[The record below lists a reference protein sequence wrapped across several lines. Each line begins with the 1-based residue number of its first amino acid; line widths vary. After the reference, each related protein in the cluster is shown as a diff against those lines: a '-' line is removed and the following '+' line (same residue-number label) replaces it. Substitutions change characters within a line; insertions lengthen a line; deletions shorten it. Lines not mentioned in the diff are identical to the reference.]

1 MHRRC
6 SGGQAK
12 RGRHPCGGDF
22 PGMVQLSRTDSGEFP
37 SMRTDVSEIID
48 LERYPIDG
56 IRDGPGQVLA
66 GQCRETYRETGMC
79 LLEGFVRGS
88 ALEKLVAEVEGC
100 LEHAFF
106 CDGSHNAYLTDSPS
120 RTDVPHLRQERTFV
134 GSVPYDRLP
143 RHGRLN
149 ALYLWDPLK
158 DFIGFV
164 LGKPEFHR
172 FADPLGAC
180 SVNVFVEGGVHG
192 WHFDESEYTVTL
204 MLQAPESGGGF
215 ECVPL
220 VRETE
225 SEHRTVSAVLDGD
238 REHVVTLPF
247 PPGALLIF
255 GGRQSLH
262 RVTPIVGK
270 RPRLVPVL
278 CYAEQSGM
286 KNSESVRRLF
296 WGRAG
301 LEAGG
306 IADSP

>member
-1 MHRRC
+1 
-6 SGGQAK
+6 
-12 RGRHPCGGDF
+12 
-22 PGMVQLSRTDSGEFP
+22 MVQWLRTDPAKSL
-37 SMRTDVSEIID
+37 SMHTDVSEIID
-48 LERYPIDG
+48 LERYPVDG
-56 IRDGPGQVLA
+56 IRDGPGHALA
-66 GQCRETYRETGMC
+66 GQCRQTYRETGMC
-79 LLEGFVRGS
+79 LLEGFVRGG
-88 ALEKLVAEVEGC
+88 ALEKLVAEVQGC

-106 CDGSHNAYLTDSPS
+106 CDGSHNAYLSGSSACTDM
-120 RTDVPHLRQERTFV
+120 PHLRQERTFV

-149 ALYLWDPLK
+149 ALYRWDPLK

-204 MLQAPESGGGF
+204 MLQAPESGGEF

-220 VRETE
+220 VRGTE
-225 SEHRTVSAVLDGD
+225 FEHRTVSAVLDGD

-247 PPGALLIF
+247 SPGGLLMF
-255 GGRQSLH
+255 GGRQALH

-278 CYAEQSGM
+278 CYAEQPGM
-286 KNSESVRRLF
+286 QNSESVRKLF

-301 LEAGG
+301 PEVGG
-306 IADSP
+306 AADLP